1 MRRVDI
7 TDDLFDRIHD
17 QIAGKAAA
25 IGNLK
30 GSIEDGDGN
39 YAGLFGEML
48 FLEEFGGERD
58 ATYNYD
64 ILYDDLK
71 VDVKTKRR
79 SVEPKPYYECS
90 IADYNTEQDCDI
102 YYFVSVLYDYSEAW
116 LLGYKDTDEY
126 YELADFH
133 EEGDIDEDNDFEFK
147 ADCWNLPI
155 SELDSFENG

>member
-1 MRRVDI
+1 MQRVVI
-7 TDDLFDRIHD
+7 TDEQFSRID
-17 QIAGKAAA
+17 DKVSKKAAQ
-25 IGNLK
+25 IGNLH
-30 GSIEDGDGN
+30 GSIENGGGN

-48 FLEEFGGERD
+48 FLEEIGGERD

-64 ILYDDLK
+64 ILYDDIK

-133 EEGDIDEDNDFEFK
+133 EKGDVDQDNDFEFK

-155 SELDSFENG
+155 SELDTLE